1 MPKIVALA
9 GGVGGSKLALGLSK
23 ILPPENLC
31 ILVNTADDEFFHG
44 LYISP
49 DIDTMTYSLAGLI
62 NKSKGWG
69 LEGDTFQALSVL
81 GKLGSD
87 TWFNLGDIDLGL
99 HIWRTASLQSGMKL
113 SEITTAIASKFG
125 VKHQIIPMSDS
136 RIQTK
141 LHTDIGELSFQE
153 YFVENRCEPITN
165 EISFAGTELAV
176 PPDRLISFFNV
187 ADAIIFCPSNPL
199 LSIGPILAIQSIRNM
214 IENFNGPRVA
224 VSPIIGGNAVHGPAS
239 KMMKEL
245 GLESSNRGLAM
256 LYEKVCDTLIIDEAD
271 AEDID
276 DIEALGISAIAL
288 PTIMNSE
295 SEKVALAQ
303 EILKILDEYK

>member
-1 MPKIVALA
+1 
-9 GGVGGSKLALGLSK
+9 
-23 ILPPENLC
+23 
-31 ILVNTADDEFFHG
+31 
-44 LYISP
+44 
-49 DIDTMTYSLAGLI
+49 
-62 NKSKGWG
+62 
-69 LEGDTFQALSVL
+69 
-81 GKLGSD
+81 
-87 TWFNLGDIDLGL
+87 
-99 HIWRTASLQSGMKL
+99 
-113 SEITTAIASKFG
+113 
-125 VKHQIIPMSDS
+125 
-136 RIQTK
+136 
-141 LHTDIGELSFQE
+141 
-153 YFVENRCEPITN
+153 
-165 EISFAGTELAV
+165 
-176 PPDRLISFFNV
+176 
-187 ADAIIFCPSNPL
+187 
-199 LSIGPILAIQSIRNM
+199 M

-224 VSPIIGGNAVHGPAS
+224 VSPIIGGNAVRGPAS